1 MAEANAQPTI
11 LVVEDDPAL
20 ALGLRDALDFEGYRV
35 LHTDLGERGLELAA
49 SDPPDCMILDL
60 MLPDING
67 YQVCEAI
74 RRTGNRVPIIMLTA
88 RSEETDKIRG
98 LDAGA
103 DDYVSKPFSVS
114 ELLARVRAI
123 LRRQQFAPRESEQFE
138 IGDVTVDLKTQT
150 LHRGSETAQLGS
162 YEVDLLRL
170 LHRRAGE
177 TISRDEILDQVWGTK
192 SHPTNRTVDN
202 FVVKLRKKIE
212 VHPERPRH
220 ILTVYGSGYKLVP

>member
-1 MAEANAQPTI
+1 MSEETEQPTI

-35 LHTDLGERGLELAA
+35 LHTELGERGLELAE
-49 SDPPDCMILDL
+49 SDAPDCVILDL

-67 YQVCEAI
+67 YQVCERI
-74 RRTGNRVPIIMLTA
+74 RVTGNRVPIIMLTA
-88 RSEETDKIRG
+88 RSEEGDKIRG

-123 LRRQQFAPRESEQFE
+123 LRRQQFSPAPPDHIQ
-138 IGDVTVDLKTQT
+138 IGDARVDVRTQT
-150 LHRGSETAQLGS
+150 IERAGETVPLGTYELELLQLL
-162 YEVDLLRL
+162 YQ
-170 LHRRAGE
+170 RAGE

-212 VHPERPRH
+212 AQPERPRH
-220 ILTVYGSGYKLVP
+220 ILTVYGSGYKLVL